1 MAEFVQRLL
10 NMSVQASV
18 LIVIVAVLRLVLRK
32 SPKWLSCLLWGL
44 VAVRL
49 VCPFSV
55 ESNFSLAPDAEAVK
69 VASYFEASETT
80 TEKSEPVYG
89 GTDGQS
95 SGHFM
100 VETLA
105 DDSRMESSPKVG
117 AASVPG
123 QSRRL
128 FAVAAVA
135 VWFAG
140 MLFLLTYAA
149 VSYRTIQRGVR
160 ESVCIAGNIF
170 VCERIKTPFI
180 LGIVSPRIYL
190 PPDMSRVQQ
199 NSVIAHEQAHL
210 KRKDY
215 LWKPFGYCL
224 LAVYWFNPFSW
235 LAYVLF
241 CRDIELACDER
252 VIRNLDME
260 QKKTYSKVLLSFS
273 EPGNPIAACPLA
285 FGEIGVKQRIKAVLN
300 YKKPAFWAFAGTIL
314 VIGITAVCFLTNPKQ
329 KSFEITFRIPA
340 GSSGQLVYSD
350 EEISPQSDK
359 LFLQI
364 EKSAGDVAVVLEE
377 ADGEGRVYDPV
388 YITAGMSAKTQA
400 AKGKWF
406 RVGLYADNPTEEER
420 LVHVTVRNVVVRIAS
435 VDEAAV
441 GQKLEVSAPR
451 LDLRM
456 TTGADG
462 TMMYYAD
469 ESRFIFGGYYGLFV
483 YDVETDRI
491 IRGVDLAPI
500 GCDATQGENACE
512 ISVAADGSKVFL
524 KPMNGSRTYVYLVE
538 QNELWIAPDGSA
550 DAALYSSLGVAS
562 DMPDGKY
569 AAFEQDGKIRSYSLV
584 NDTTIG
590 ELCYAVDG
598 QASDRRVFEALRRM
612 EMEDIT
618 AVVIDIGLENALPWS
633 NTAELTDGADALI
646 QMAADETGEFQIY
659 GIISAQYGTY
669 GMLLNDRKDG
679 EDNWSFAYEPWYY
692 SGMPD
697 DQPVLEPTGDGHFIF
712 RYVYAY
718 EDGKPEWRERILLC
732 GYDSG
737 TMSLEINGENA
748 DGGAEPSEA
757 GGDAGVEQS
766 VAGGGAAE
774 PAGANADTAAESPDC
789 QLPAA
794 EPSRAYVEALQ
805 ESISADMIAGKLP
818 FVVSSSIKEE
828 PLRLEIA
835 CLELTEENI
844 NTIRSYE
851 TDGEAISIVQGQPIS
866 LQ

>member
-18 LIVIVAVLRLVLRK
+18 LVVIVAVLRLVLRK

-69 VASYFEASETT
+69 VASYFEASESS

-95 SGHFM
+95 TGHFIG
-100 VETLA
+100 ENLT
-105 DDSRMESSPKVG
+105 DSFRMESSPKVG

-123 QSRRL
+123 QSGRL

-135 VWFAG
+135 VWIAG

-190 PPDMSRVQQ
+190 PSDMSMVQQ

-273 EPGNPIAACPLA
+273 EPGNPITACPLA

-364 EKSAGDVAVVLEE
+364 EKSAGDAAVVLEE
-377 ADGEGRVYDPV
+377 AD
-388 YITAGMSAKTQA
+388 
-400 AKGKWF
+400 
-406 RVGLYADNPTEEER
+406 
-420 LVHVTVRNVVVRIAS
+420 
-435 VDEAAV
+435 

-538 QNELWIAPDGSA
+538 QNELWIASDGSA
-550 DAALYSSLGVAS
+550 DDALYSSPDVAS

-633 NTAELTDGADALI
+633 NTAELTDGADVLI

-697 DQPVLEPTGDGHFIF
+697 DQPVLEPEGDGHFIF

-718 EDGKPEWRERILLC
+718 EDGKPKWRERILLC

-748 DGGAEPSEA
+748 AGGAEPSEA
-757 GGDAGVEQS
+757 GGDAGVEQP
-766 VAGGGAAE
+766 VADGGAAE
-774 PAGANADTAAESPDC
+774 PSGANADTAAESPDC